1 MSISES
7 DTKSA
12 PPQPMT
18 PNTTVENTT
27 PGPSMSPSASMK
39 RKASGPEVVVDV
51 DGEDK
56 ENGSVEKKAK
66 TEATSH
72 VELKGRRLVFKQDTP
87 TRNLPRRP
95 MLKFE
100 MYLADEKEA
109 GRSVTE
115 IPGSYWDLIAI
126 AGHEQTSST
135 ETLLVKSIK
144 TTLDRAMGGHELLPN
159 EAVETLLPKLF
170 TLKQYGFIPSDFSPS
185 SSTTKLPAALQ
196 IRCWEVNDMQKYL
209 PSEQLDA
216 YLKRQKD
223 RENARAEYVKILD
236 GLDDIEKLELIKGDK
251 NDKGEKPA
259 KEPKEKVVKSE
270 KAEEAEES
278 PRVGRRKDRE
288 GTANTIE
295 SRGRSASP
303 TKKSKL
309 TPEEEEAARLKKE
322 EREAKKAELAEK
334 KAAKEREKEKQE
346 ARLAKQKQTMMGF
359 FKSKPAGSNSP
370 ISRAS
375 PAGPSNP
382 KPKDSSPAFVSD
394 YAKAFRPL
402 PARPNVHIAEINRW
416 RARKQSLENQDVFGS
431 KAEGLVFRAADV
443 QNKSTTD
450 ILNEHIKQHGR
461 SIKTPRNHLPRGLKT
476 MPPYGTVADIWS
488 ELQDAEDPRKLLN
501 QLRDRQKYPWKV
513 LAFDQQ
519 TRPPYVGTFT
529 KKSVVVGPRTPFAQ
543 DPIFD
548 YSYDSGDDWQ
558 DDEGGEDVDDFGEN
572 KEAREDEED
581 EEDDED
587 EGEFDDWLDDS
598 EDVEFTPAEGEA
610 QAQPLGGMDQS
621 RLPMKVVK
629 KTREAPPKKV
639 VKLTPTWK
647 GPVWESRIGEEGTDG
662 LEGYR
667 IQLLNETPI
676 AIDPFTFVSSEP
688 AQNFKTSIGTTAIG
702 PCMSVRC
709 LLSTETI
716 APPKPKPAA
725 EPTVTTPISIPNSS
739 SISSKPVYASSSSST
754 PIANGDKDAAGKS
767 RLPKIAFP
775 HSHLA
780 DLYKAIEGSTKIRTD
795 LVSQLREQFESVTTK
810 AAIEQKIKE
819 VAVRLGKT
827 KDSQWRVKPE
837 AWIEAGL
844 TPPNPTPLIP
854 IEPTTTMTPTPTPSA
869 APVSTASTQPA
880 LNFFKPVSNPA
891 PPATGSVESP
901 SLPGS
906 NRDEPMIIDA

>member
-1 MSISES
+1 MSVTTPE
-7 DTKSA
+7 TKIA
-12 PPQPMT
+12 QPLPMT
-18 PNTTVENTT
+18 PNTTVENTI
-27 PGPSMSPSASMK
+27 PGPSMSPNAVMK
-39 RKASGPEVVVDV
+39 RKASGLDAVIDV

-56 ENGSVEKKAK
+56 ENGLVGKKAK
-66 TEATSH
+66 TETSAS
-72 VELKGRRLVFKQDTP
+72 VELKGRKLVFKQESAS
-87 TRNLPRRP
+87 RNLPRRP

-115 IPGSYWDLIAI
+115 IPEAYWDLIAI
-126 AGHEQTSST
+126 AGHEQTSSS

-144 TTLDRAMGGHELLPN
+144 TTLDKAMGDLLPN
-159 EAVETLLPKLF
+159 EAVDALIPKLF
-170 TLKQYGFIPSDFSPS
+170 TLKQYGFIASDFSPS
-185 SSTTKLPAALQ
+185 SSTTKVPAALQ
-196 IRCWEVNDMQKYL
+196 IRCWEVTDMQKYL
-209 PSEQLDA
+209 PSDQLDS
-216 YLKRQKD
+216 LLNRQKERD
-223 RENARAEYVKILD
+223 QAREACLKILD

-251 NDKGEKPA
+251 SEKGEKPA
-259 KEPKEKVVKSE
+259 KEPKEKAVKSE
-270 KAEEAEES
+270 KAEEVEDS
-278 PRVGRRKDRE
+278 PRISRRKDRE
-288 GTANTIE
+288 DTANTVE

-303 TKKSKL
+303 TKKSKM

-322 EREAKKAELAEK
+322 EREAKKAEMAEK

-346 ARLAKQKQTMMGF
+346 ARLAKQKQAMMGF
-359 FKSKPAGSNSP
+359 FKPKPAGSSSP

-382 KPKDSSPAFVSD
+382 KPKESSPVTASD

-402 PARPNVHIAEINRW
+402 PPRPHVHIAEINRW

-431 KAEGLVFRAADV
+431 KRDNQPSGSGGL
-443 QNKSTTD
+443 QNWNKKEFLD
-450 ILNEHIKQHGR
+450 EHLKKHGR
-461 SIKTPRNHLPRGLKT
+461 QTRSSRDHLPRGLKT
-476 MPPYGTVADIWS
+476 MPPYGTVADVWS
-488 ELQDAEDPRKLLN
+488 ELQDAEDPRKVLSQLN
-501 QLRDRQKYPWKV
+501 NRSKYPWKV

-572 KEAREDEED
+572 PEAREAEED
-581 EEDDED
+581 DEDDED

-610 QAQPLGGMDQS
+610 PGLGVMDQS

-629 KTREAPPKKV
+629 KSREAPPKKV

-662 LEGYR
+662 LDGYR

-709 LLSTETI
+709 LLSTELI
-716 APPKPKPAA
+716 APPKPIP
-725 EPTVTTPISIPNSS
+725 EPTIPASVPNSS
-739 SISSKPVYASSSSST
+739 SISSKPVYTSSS
-754 PIANGDKDAAGKS
+754 PAINGDKDASGKS
-767 RLPKIAFP
+767 RIPKIAFP
-775 HSHLA
+775 STHLE

-837 AWIEAGL
+837 AWVEAGL
-844 TPPNPTPLIP
+844 TPPNPAPITPA
-854 IEPTTTMTPTPTPSA
+854 ETMPAHSAATNPSA
-869 APVSTASTQPA
+869 SAFSSASTTASTQPA
-880 LNFFKPVSNPA
+880 LSFFKPTSNSTPVPAVSEADQKPA
-891 PPATGSVESP
+891 
-901 SLPGS
+901 LPGGS
-906 NRDEPMIIDA
+906 RDEPMVIDL